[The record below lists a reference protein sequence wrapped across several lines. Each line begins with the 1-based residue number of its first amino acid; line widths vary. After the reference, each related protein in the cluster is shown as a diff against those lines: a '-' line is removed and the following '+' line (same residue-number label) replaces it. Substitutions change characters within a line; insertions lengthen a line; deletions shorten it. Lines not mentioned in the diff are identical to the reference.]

1 MSEPWK
7 QDELTTLEAELRR
20 ALQHQ
25 RAAYEQMRETQ
36 SALETLLERAQHL
49 LRRARQTQSTP
60 EGAIPE
66 ARTPAVAEEP

>member
-1 MSEPWK
+1 MSEPWE

-36 SALETLLERAQHL
+36 SALEALLERAQRL
-49 LRRARQTQSTP
+49 LGRTRDAHPAPVRQQSGGGP
-60 EGAIPE
+60 
-66 ARTPAVAEEP
+66 VAGE